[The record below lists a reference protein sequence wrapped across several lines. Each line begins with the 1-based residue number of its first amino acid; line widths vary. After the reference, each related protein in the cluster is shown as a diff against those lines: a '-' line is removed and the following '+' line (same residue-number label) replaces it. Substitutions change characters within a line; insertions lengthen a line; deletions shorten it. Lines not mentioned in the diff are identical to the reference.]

1 MAQYKFTQEL
11 TRALRKAKISVKEKA
26 FADLLIM
33 GWDIMDAYT
42 AVELY
47 NPLHTIETNLFEAK
61 KLKDEN
67 QSFVAYYNSRI
78 KQMNAE
84 TEDKVRNI
92 EENLL
97 SHEAYENKYRDKDEI
112 ITALAR
118 EADSL
123 RGKDRV
129 DVLNKI
135 ADLQRMKQEENKT
148 EEERVHYFLPL
159 TCYVCPLMKAEK
171 ERQSRD

>member
-1 MAQYKFTQEL
+1 MAQYKFTTDLNKE
-11 TRALRKAKISVKEKA
+11 LRKTRLNVKEKA

-33 GWDIMDAYT
+33 GWDMMDAYT

-47 NPLHTIETNLFEAK
+47 NPLHTVETNFFEAK
-61 KLKDEN
+61 KLREEN
-67 QSFVAYYNSRI
+67 QNFIAYYNTRI
-78 KQMNAE
+78 QKLNAANE
-84 TEDKVRNI
+84 EKIRTI
-92 EENLL
+92 EENLAN
-97 SHEAYENKYRDKDEI
+97 SGTYESKYRDKDEI

-118 EADSL
+118 EADNL

-159 TCYVCPLMKAEK
+159 TCCNCPLFIENKKA
-171 ERQSRD
+171 QSGD

>member
-1 MAQYKFTQEL
+1 MAQYKFTTDL
-11 TRALRKAKISVKEKA
+11 SKSLRKAKISVKEKA

-33 GWDIMDAYT
+33 GWDMMDAYT

-47 NPLHTIETNLFEAK
+47 NPLHTVETNYFEAN
-61 KLKDEN
+61 KLRNEN
-67 QSFVAYYNSRI
+67 QNFIAYYNTRI
-78 KQMNAE
+78 KQMNADN
-84 TEDKVRNI
+84 EDKVRAI

-97 SHEAYENKYRDKDEI
+97 SGDEYSKKYRDKDEI
-112 ITALAR
+112 ITALAK

-129 DVLNKI
+129 DVLNRI

-159 TCYVCPLMKAEK
+159 TCCNCPLFIENKK
-171 ERQSRD
+171 RQS